1 MDIIAATFVCR
12 VSLSI
17 EDFLVFLQIE
27 LLLGLQFTVTD
38 DGLVLMTVEAVIR
51 TWVGLL
57 LYHGRGVLTL
67 MMA

>member
-17 EDFLVFLQIE
+17 EDLFVFLQIE

-51 TWVGLL
+51 TRIGLL
-57 LYHGRGVLTL
+57 LYHGRVLAL